1 MTDENQPS
9 SKKRERLFFAGG
21 IATVLAVALLV
32 AFLIGRDR
40 VSVRSEREAR
50 KTESSAGR
58 RVHVISAAR
67 SPDVRTV
74 VLIGEARPYATVTLY
89 AKLSGYLREVKVDK
103 GDRVTAGQVLAV
115 IESPEL
121 DRQYD
126 AAVADAR
133 FKRTDAERAK
143 NLLPYNAISRQAAE
157 AAEAAAQVSEATAAS
172 LNAQKRYETISAPFS
187 ATVTARFVDPG
198 ALVQAAT
205 ASQTNAQPLLTL
217 SETDRLRIYTYVDQK
232 NASFVRRGTRAE
244 ISDRTKPE
252 VKLSAAVSRISG
264 QLDLNTR
271 TLLTELDLDNRP
283 GKILPGS
290 FVQVSLSLHTPSYI
304 EIPADALRIREE
316 KPFVNVVSAE
326 NRTIFRPV
334 TIAESDGTF
343 VRVSAGLRAGEQVIL
358 HPGES
363 LSEGEQVQPVSVPSR

>member
-89 AKLSGYLREVKVDK
+89 AKLSGYLREVRVDK

-133 FKRTDAERAK
+133 FKRADAERAK
-143 NLLPYNAISRQAAE
+143 RLLPYNAISRQAAE

-172 LNAQKRYETISAPFS
+172 LNAQKRYETVSAPFS

-252 VKLSAAVSRISG
+252 IKLPATVSRISG

-290 FVQVSLSLHTPSYI
+290 FVQVSLSLHTPSYV

-316 KPFVNVVSAE
+316 KPFVGVVSAE

-334 TIAESDGTF
+334 TIAESDGKF